1 MSSSRLTESA
11 QVVPQASVEVPSA
24 GGSGRLEAAAR
35 LEEQPTVI
43 SQHPPWTPAELAGRA
58 ERLLPGDRLEHFEIL
73 DLIGGGG
80 MARVYRARDTR
91 LDRIVALKVLTAE
104 HAIEPETRQRFYN
117 EAKSAAQLDHENIA
131 RVYYVGEERGIP
143 FIVYEYIHGTNLRA
157 MVERRGPLPAPEAVH
172 YCLQVAEALC
182 HAASRNIVHRD
193 IKPSNILVTAEGR
206 AKLIDLGLARIH
218 KPIAEGQDL
227 TATGVTLG
235 TFDYIAPEQAR
246 DPRTADVR
254 SDIYSLGCTFFFMLV
269 GRPPFPEGTVLQ
281 KLLQHQTEHP
291 PDPRIWRPELPESV
305 IHILR
310 KMLAKDPA
318 DRYQDA
324 ESLVADLL
332 ALAEL
337 VGSPTGVRTRTVW
350 ITPRPRAFS
359 YLERHLPWLIPLV
372 ALLAAVMV
380 LDWLW
385 SSRSTSE
392 PVRPPGEGTGMWGKP
407 SALLPPGQAPAKP
420 ELSSGI
426 PPAGPSFGKE
436 PSGQNPPPTSPP
448 PEKISPLGQEN
459 PHAVGNSAPIVAG
472 PPETSSGQN
481 PAQSPLTPSAESAGS
496 NGLQPERWEGKL
508 SAGEAWEGQLR
519 IEEHS
524 PK

>member
-1 MSSSRLTESA
+1 VSSSRLADSA
-11 QVVPQASVEVPSA
+11 QVVPQASGEVPAA

-43 SQHPPWTPAELAGRA
+43 SQQPPWTAAELAGRG

-73 DLIGGGG
+73 ELIGGGG

-104 HAIEPETRQRFYN
+104 HAAEPETRQRFYN

-131 RVYYVGEERGIP
+131 RVYYIGEERGIP
-143 FIVYEYIHGTNLRA
+143 FIVYEYIHGTNLRT
-157 MVERRGPLPAPEAVH
+157 MVERRGPLPVPEAVH
-172 YCLQVAEALC
+172 YTLQVAEALR

-193 IKPSNILVTAEGR
+193 IKPSNILITGEGR

-218 KPIAEGQDL
+218 KPLAEGQDL

-281 KLLQHQTEHP
+281 KLLQHQTEQP
-291 PDPRIWRPELPESV
+291 PDPRIWRPELPENL
-305 IHILR
+305 IRILR

-324 ESLVADLL
+324 ESLLADLL

-337 VGSPTGVRTRTVW
+337 VGSPTGLRTRTVW

-385 SSRSTSE
+385 SSRSTTE
-392 PVRPPGEGTGMWGKP
+392 PVPPAGEGTGMWGKP
-407 SALLPPGQAPAKP
+407 SALLPPGQASTKP
-420 ELSSGI
+420 ELTSGI
-426 PPAGPSFGKE
+426 PPAGPSAGGGPSGQIPPPNSPPPNTISPPGQSRPNARGNSAQIAAGGPGT
-436 PSGQNPPPTSPP
+436 PSGQNPPPSSMTLPA
-448 PEKISPLGQEN
+448 EN
-459 PHAVGNSAPIVAG
+459 
-472 PPETSSGQN
+472 
-481 PAQSPLTPSAESAGS
+481 AGS
-496 NGLQPERWEGKL
+496 NGLQPERWEGRL
-508 SAGEAWEGQLR
+508 SAGEALEGELR
-519 IEEHS
+519 SEPIRPE
-524 PK
+524 